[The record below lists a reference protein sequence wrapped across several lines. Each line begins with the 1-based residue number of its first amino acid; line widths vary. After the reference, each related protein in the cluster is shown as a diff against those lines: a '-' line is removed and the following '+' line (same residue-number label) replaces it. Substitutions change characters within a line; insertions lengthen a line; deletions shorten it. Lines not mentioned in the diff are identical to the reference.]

1 MKVLVSGGAGFLG
14 SHLCD
19 LLLQEGHEVIALD
32 NFITGRRENLAHLE
46 GEKRFILQEG
56 DLCRA
61 PLPEVDAIFHLAS
74 PASPLGYGRYPVET
88 MLVNSQ
94 GTHRLLELAHA
105 RGALFLLASTS
116 EVYGDPLEH
125 PQAEG
130 YWGNVD
136 PVGPRS
142 CYDESKRFAEAL
154 TMVYHRVHGVD
165 ARIVRIFNC
174 YGPRSAPEDGRLIPN
189 FVTQALRG
197 HPITVY
203 GDGRQTRS
211 LCYVSDLAQGLRLA
225 MFHPQSRGQIFNLGN
240 PDERPVLEYAR
251 LVKEMT
257 GTASA
262 IVHAERRPG
271 EIARRCPDISRAQS
285 QLGWNPVAPLE
296 EGLRATID
304 WFRDL
309 LGTPPASPPQPRQ
322 RPGGATA
329 V

>member
-1 MKVLVSGGAGFLG
+1 VKVLVSGGAGFLG

-46 GEKRFILQEG
+46 GEKRFTLQEG
-56 DLCRA
+56 DLCQVE
-61 PLPEVDAIFHLAS
+61 LPEVDAIFHLAS
-74 PASPLGYGRYPVET
+74 PASPVGYGRYPVQT
-88 MLVNSQ
+88 MLVNSV
-94 GTHRLLELAHA
+94 GSHRLLELARA
-105 RGALFLLASTS
+105 RSALFLLASTS

-125 PQAEG
+125 PQAEH

-154 TMVYHRVHGVD
+154 TMVYHQVHSVD
-165 ARIVRIFNC
+165 VRIARIFNC
-174 YGPRSAPEDGRLIPN
+174 YGPRSAPDDGRLIPN

-197 HPITVY
+197 QPITVY

-211 LCYVSDLAQGLRLA
+211 LCYVSDLAQGLLLA
-225 MFHPQSRGQIFNLGN
+225 MFDPRSPGQTFNLGN

-251 LVKEMT
+251 VVKELT
-257 GTASA
+257 GTASP
-262 IVHAERRPG
+262 IVHVDQRPG
-271 EIARRCPDISRAQS
+271 EIARRCPDISRARS
-285 QLGWNPVAPLE
+285 QLGWSPLTPLE

-304 WFRDL
+304 WFRGL
-309 LGTPPASPPQPRQ
+309 LGVPSASPIEQWQRQ
-322 RPGGATA
+322 RRPDA

>member
-19 LLLQEGHEVIALD
+19 LLLQQGHEVTVID
-32 NFITGRRENLAHLE
+32 NFITGRRENLVHLK
-46 GEKRFILQEG
+46 GEKRFALQAG
-56 DLCRA
+56 DLCQT
-61 PLPEVDAIFHLAS
+61 PLPEIDAIFHLAS
-74 PASPLGYGRYPVET
+74 PASPVGYGQHPIET

-94 GTHRLLELAHA
+94 GTHRLLELARD
-105 RGALFLLASTS
+105 RGAPFLLASTS

-125 PQAEG
+125 PQKES

-142 CYDESKRFAEAL
+142 CYDEGKRFAEAM
-154 TMVYHRVHGVD
+154 TMVYHREHGAD

-174 YGPRSAPEDGRLIPN
+174 YGPRSAPDDGRLIPN

-197 HPITVY
+197 EPITVY

-211 LCYVSDLAQGLRLA
+211 LCYVSDLVQGLHLA
-225 MFHPQSRGQIFNLGN
+225 MFNPRTRGQIFNLGN

-251 LVKEMT
+251 LVKELT
-257 GTASA
+257 GTASS
-262 IVHAERRPG
+262 IVHLEERPG
-271 EIARRCPDISRAQS
+271 EIARRCPNISHAQS
-285 QLGWNPVAPLE
+285 QLGWNPNTPLD

-309 LGTPPASPPQPRQ
+309 LNTPSASLPEPRQ
-322 RPGGATA
+322 RPGRTTA

>member
-1 MKVLVSGGAGFLG
+1 VKVLVSGGAGFLG

-19 LLLQEGHEVIALD
+19 ALLNEGHEVTAID

-46 GEKRFILQEG
+46 RQPRFVLREG
-56 DLCRA
+56 DLCQA

-74 PASPLGYGRYPVET
+74 PASPVGYGLHPVET
-88 MLVNSQ
+88 MLVNSR
-94 GTHRLLELAHA
+94 GTHRLLDLARS
-105 RGALFLLASTS
+105 RGARFLLASTS
-116 EVYGDPLEH
+116 EVYGDPLVH
-125 PQAEG
+125 PQTEG

-154 TMVYHRVHGVD
+154 TTVYCQQHGVN

-174 YGPRSAPEDGRLIPN
+174 YGPRSAPDDGRLIPN

-197 HPITVY
+197 DPITVY
-203 GDGRQTRS
+203 GDGSQTRS
-211 LCYVSDLAQGLRLA
+211 LCYVSDLVRGLSLA
-225 MFHPQSRGQIFNLGN
+225 MFRTETPGRIINLGN

-251 LVKEMT
+251 LVKEIT

-262 IVHAERRPG
+262 IVHVEARPG
-271 EIARRCPDISRAQS
+271 EIARRCPDISRATS
-285 QLGWNPVAPLE
+285 ELGWSPMTPLE

-309 LGTPPASPPQPRQ
+309 LGTPPASPPEPRQ
-322 RPGGATA
+322 RPGRATA
-329 V
+329 A

>member
-1 MKVLVSGGAGFLG
+1 MKALVSGGAGFLG

-32 NFITGRRENLAHLE
+32 NFITGRHENLAHLE
-46 GEKRFILQEG
+46 EERRFTLQEG
-56 DLCRA
+56 DVCRA
-61 PLPEVDAIFHLAS
+61 PLPEVDGIFHLAS
-74 PASPLGYGRYPVET
+74 PASPVGYGRYPVET
-88 MLVNSQ
+88 MLVNSL
-94 GTHRLLELAHA
+94 GTHRLLELARD

-116 EVYGDPLEH
+116 EVYGDPREH

-154 TMVYHRVHGVD
+154 TMVYHRTHGLD

-174 YGPRSAPEDGRLIPN
+174 YGPRSAPDDGRLIPN
-189 FVTQALRG
+189 LVTQALRG
-197 HPITVY
+197 EPLTVY

-211 LCYVSDLAQGLRLA
+211 LCYVSDLVQGLSRA
-225 MFHPQSRGQIFNLGN
+225 MFHPQSGGQIFNLGN

-251 LVKEMT
+251 LVKEIT
-257 GTASA
+257 RTASD
-262 IVHAERRPG
+262 IVHLEPRPG
-271 EIARRCPDISRAQS
+271 EIARRCPDITHTRL
-285 QLGWNPVAPLE
+285 QLGWEPATPLQ
-296 EGLRATID
+296 EGLRATVD

-309 LGTPPASPPQPRQ
+309 FAAPPAPPSGRRQQPGR
-322 RPGGATA
+322 ATA

>member
-1 MKVLVSGGAGFLG
+1 VKVLVSGGAGFLG

-19 LLLQEGHEVIALD
+19 LLLQEGHEVTAID
-32 NFITGRRENLAHLE
+32 NFITGRRENLAHLK
-46 GEKRFILQEG
+46 GEKRFTLQAG
-56 DLCRA
+56 DLCEV
-61 PLPEVDAIFHLAS
+61 PLPPVDAIFHLAS
-74 PASPLGYGRYPVET
+74 PASPVGYGQHPIET

-94 GTHRLLELAHA
+94 GTHRLLELARD
-105 RGALFLLASTS
+105 RGAPFLLASTS

-125 PQAEG
+125 PQSES

-142 CYDESKRFAEAL
+142 CYDEGKRFSEAM
-154 TMVYHRVHGVD
+154 TTVYQRKRSVD

-174 YGPRSAPEDGRLIPN
+174 YGPRSAPDDGRLIPN

-197 HPITVY
+197 EPLTVY

-211 LCYVSDLAQGLRLA
+211 LCYFADLVRGLHLA
-225 MFHPQSRGQIFNLGN
+225 MFNPRTRGQIFNLGN

-251 LVKEMT
+251 LVKELT
-257 GTASA
+257 GTTST
-262 IVHAERRPG
+262 IVHLEERPG
-271 EIARRCPDISRAQS
+271 EIARRCPDINRAHS
-285 QLGWNPVAPLE
+285 ELGWNPVTPLE

-309 LGTPPASPPQPRQ
+309 LGTPPASLPGPRQ
-322 RPGGATA
+322 RPGRTTA

>member
-1 MKVLVSGGAGFLG
+1 VKVLVSGGAGFLG

-32 NFITGRRENLAHLE
+32 NFITGRRENLVHLE
-46 GEKRFILQEG
+46 GEERFILQEG

-74 PASPLGYGRYPVET
+74 PASPVGYGRYPVET

-94 GTHRLLELAHA
+94 GTHRLLELAHT

-125 PQAEG
+125 PQGEG

-154 TMVYHRVHGVD
+154 TMVYHRVHGVN

-174 YGPRSAPEDGRLIPN
+174 YGPRSAPDDGRLIPN

-197 HPITVY
+197 QPITVY

-225 MFHPQSRGQIFNLGN
+225 MFRPRSRGQIFNLGN

-251 LVKEMT
+251 LVKEIT

-262 IVHAERRPG
+262 IVHVDQRPG
-271 EIARRCPDISRAQS
+271 EIARRCPDISRARS
-285 QLGWNPVAPLE
+285 QLGWSPVAPLE

-309 LGTPPASPPQPRQ
+309 LGVPSAPPIERWQRQ
-322 RPGGATA
+322 RRPDA

>member
-19 LLLQEGHEVIALD
+19 ALLQEGHEVTAID

-46 GEKRFILQEG
+46 REERFALREG
-56 DLCRA
+56 DLCLT

-74 PASPLGYGRYPVET
+74 PASPEGYGRYPVET
-88 MLVNSQ
+88 MLVNSR
-94 GTHRLLELAHA
+94 GTHRLLELALS

-116 EVYGDPLEH
+116 EVYGDPLVH
-125 PQAEG
+125 PQTED

-154 TMVYHRVHGVD
+154 TMVYCRERGVD
-165 ARIVRIFNC
+165 ARIARIFNC
-174 YGPRSAPEDGRLIPN
+174 YGPRSAPDDGRLTPN

-197 HPITVY
+197 EPITVY
-203 GDGRQTRS
+203 GDGSQTRS
-211 LCYVSDLAQGLRLA
+211 LCYVSDLVRGLHLA
-225 MFHPQSRGQIFNLGN
+225 MFHAQLRGQILNIGN

-251 LVKEMT
+251 LVKEIT
-257 GTASA
+257 GTVSA
-262 IVHAERRPG
+262 IVHVEARPG
-271 EIARRCPDISRAQS
+271 EIARRCPDISRARS
-285 QLGWNPVAPLE
+285 ELGWSPVTPLE

-309 LGTPPASPPQPRQ
+309 LGTPLYR
-322 RPGGATA
+322 
-329 V
+329 

>member
-1 MKVLVSGGAGFLG
+1 MKILVSGGAGFLG

-19 LLLQEGHEVIALD
+19 LLLQEGHDVIVVD
-32 NFITGRRENLAHLE
+32 NFITGRRENLAHLG
-46 GEKRFILQEG
+46 GEKRFTLQEG

-61 PLPEVDAIFHLAS
+61 HLPEVDAIFHLAS
-74 PASPLGYGRYPVET
+74 PASLPSYGRYPVET
-88 MLVNSQ
+88 MLVNSV

-125 PQAEG
+125 PQGEG

-154 TMVYHRVHGVD
+154 TMVYHQMHGLDV
-165 ARIVRIFNC
+165 RIVRIFNC
-174 YGPRSAPEDGRLIPN
+174 YGPRSAPDDGRLMPN

-203 GDGRQTRS
+203 GDGSQTRS
-211 LCYVSDLAQGLRLA
+211 LCYVSDLVRGLRLA
-225 MFHPQSRGQIFNLGN
+225 MFHPRSRGQIFNLGN

-251 LVKEMT
+251 LVKEIT
-257 GTASA
+257 GTLST
-262 IVHAERRPG
+262 IVHTKQRPG
-271 EIARRCPDISRAQS
+271 EIARRCPDISRARS
-285 QLGWNPVAPLE
+285 QLGWSPVTPLE
-296 EGLRATID
+296 EGLRTTID
-304 WFRDL
+304 WFRGL
-309 LGTPPASPPQPRQ
+309 LGVPPASQIERWQRQ
-322 RPGGATA
+322 RRPNA

>member
-1 MKVLVSGGAGFLG
+1 VKVLVSGGAGFLG

-19 LLLQEGHEVIALD
+19 ALLREGQEVTAID

-46 GEKRFILQEG
+46 HEPRFTLHEG
-56 DLCRA
+56 DICQA

-74 PASPLGYGRYPVET
+74 PASPVGYGRHPVET
-88 MLVNSQ
+88 MLVNSK
-94 GTHRLLELAHA
+94 GTHRLLDLARS

-116 EVYGDPLEH
+116 EVYGDPLVH
-125 PQAEG
+125 PQPEG

-154 TMVYHRVHGVD
+154 TMVYCQEHRVD

-174 YGPRSAPEDGRLIPN
+174 YGPRSAPDDGRLIPN

-197 HPITVY
+197 EPITVY
-203 GDGRQTRS
+203 GDGSQTRS
-211 LCYVSDLAQGLRLA
+211 LCYVSDLVRGLSLA
-225 MFHPQSRGQIFNLGN
+225 MFRTKARGQIINLGN

-251 LVKEMT
+251 LVKEITAT
-257 GTASA
+257 GSA
-262 IVHAERRPG
+262 IVHVEARPG
-271 EIARRCPDISRAQS
+271 EIARRCPDISRARS
-285 QLGWNPVAPLE
+285 ELGWSPTTPLE
-296 EGLRATID
+296 DGLRATID
-304 WFRDL
+304 WFREL
-309 LGTPPASPPQPRQ
+309 LRTPPASPPEPRQ
-322 RPGGATA
+322 RPGTATA

>member
-19 LLLQEGHEVIALD
+19 VLLQEGHEVTAID
-32 NFITGRRENLAHLE
+32 NFITGRRENLGHLE
-46 GEKRFILQEG
+46 REPRFALHEG
-56 DLCRA
+56 DVCQA
-61 PLPEVDAIFHLAS
+61 PLPEVGAIFHLAS
-74 PASPLGYGRYPVET
+74 PASPVGYGRHPVET

-94 GTHRLLELAHA
+94 GTHRLLELARS

-116 EVYGDPLEH
+116 EVYGDPLVH
-125 PQAEG
+125 PQRED

-154 TMVYHRVHGVD
+154 TMVYCREHNVD
-165 ARIVRIFNC
+165 GRIVRIFNC
-174 YGPRSAPEDGRLIPN
+174 YGPRSAPDDGRLIPN

-197 HPITVY
+197 EPITVY
-203 GDGRQTRS
+203 GDGSQTRS
-211 LCYVSDLAQGLRLA
+211 LCYVSDLVRGLVLA
-225 MFHPQSRGQIFNLGN
+225 MFRAGTRGRIINLGN

-251 LVKEMT
+251 LVKAIT
-257 GTASA
+257 RTASA
-262 IVHAERRPG
+262 IVHVEARPG
-271 EIARRCPDISRAQS
+271 EIARRCPDISHAKAE
-285 QLGWNPVAPLE
+285 LGWAPTTALE

-309 LGTPPASPPQPRQ
+309 LGTPPASPPGPRE
-322 RPGGATA
+322 RPGRATA
-329 V
+329 A